1 MLYQFY
7 VVEIKRLLNGEFE
20 HNVTWHWDTDA
31 DKAQLKAESKYH
43 EILSAAAVSETLEH
57 SAIIF
62 SSEGFPIDHKCY
74 KHEAAPAVEQ
84 GAE

>member
-7 VVEIKRLLNGEFE
+7 VVEIKKLRSGEFE

-31 DKAQLKAESKYH
+31 TKAQLKAESKFH
-43 EILSAAAVSETLEH
+43 EILSAAAISDTLEH

-62 SSEGFPIDHKCY
+62 STEGFPLAHQCY
-74 KHEAAPAVEQ
+74 KHDVAPVEVTN
-84 GAE
+84 E